1 MTKPGIWTMVHGTVK
16 PAALWVRIFQYTI
29 GNALSYLLWD
39 MRNLCPALVRR
50 VRRIYASSWM
60 DAWRTLWRPLVI
72 KHCDVPWSLISRP
85 RRVSK
90 TCTYRLKCH
99 GFPWLHSQ
107 HLSIKGERPSDLWGH
122 NNCLL
127 LLPVVVLI
135 QHIHKG
141 HVSQQVQVQR
151 LDHLYSYR
159 SGKECTGTGFDP
171 RATGRWTITPR
182 PISGQGMKLRIYS
195 GIHFFFKFLDH
206 NLIFE

>member
-99 GFPWLHSQ
+99 GFPWLQSQ
-107 HLSIKGERPSDLWGH
+107 HVSIKGEQLSGCVRAQQLPPPPACGGSDPTHSQGACESAGSGSEAGSLVQLPFWQGVHRHRLWSQGYRTV
-122 NNCLL
+122 NNHTS
-127 LLPVVVLI
+127 P
-135 QHIHKG
+135 H
-141 HVSQQVQVQR
+141 
-151 LDHLYSYR
+151 
-159 SGKECTGTGFDP
+159 
-171 RATGRWTITPR
+171 
-182 PISGQGMKLRIYS
+182 
-195 GIHFFFKFLDH
+195 
-206 NLIFE
+206 